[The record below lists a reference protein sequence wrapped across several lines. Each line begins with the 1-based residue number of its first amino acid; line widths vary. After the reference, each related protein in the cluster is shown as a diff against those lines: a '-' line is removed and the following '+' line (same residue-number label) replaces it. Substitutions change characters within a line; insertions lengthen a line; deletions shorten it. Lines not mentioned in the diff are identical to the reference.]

1 MELLHRP
8 RRLRTSEAVREM
20 ARETRLSK
28 KALVYPVF
36 IREGSGIREEIPS
49 LPGQY
54 HYSPMSSPE
63 QSKNQSVYWRVK
75 ATPRR
80 SKWSAG
86 EFL

>member
-20 ARETRLSK
+20 AREPRLSK

-54 HYSPMSSPE
+54 HYSPDDQDLRGDGAAC
-63 QSKNQSVYWRVK
+63 QSGHQ
-75 ATPRR
+75 
-80 SKWSAG
+80 
-86 EFL
+86 

>member
-36 IREGSGIREEIPS
+36 IREGSGIREEIPAD
-49 LPGQY
+49 LPDE
-54 HYSPMSSPE
+54 H
-63 QSKNQSVYWRVK
+63 RVWNPG
-75 ATPRR
+75 AQ
-80 SKWSAG
+80 G
-86 EFL
+86 

>member
-54 HYSPMSSPE
+54 HYSPDTICEEME
-63 QSKNQSVYWRVK
+63 
-75 ATPRR
+75 RR
-80 SKWSAG
+80 ISRR
-86 EFL
+86 LRPTLRMMR

>member
-36 IREGSGIREEIPS
+36 IREGSGIR
-49 LPGQY
+49 
-54 HYSPMSSPE
+54 
-63 QSKNQSVYWRVK
+63 
-75 ATPRR
+75 
-80 SKWSAG
+80 
-86 EFL
+86 